1 MDTTITSGNIIDI
14 HKTGMKALLSALGDE
29 GTQAFLG
36 QFKGRGDF
44 TADRYNNA
52 PTNAEARS
60 GIFKLQRERQ
70 IS

>member
-1 MDTTITSGNIIDI
+1 MGATITAGSLIDI

-44 TADRYNNA
+44 TADRHNNA
-52 PTNAEARS
+52 PTNAEARE
-60 GIFKLQRERQ
+60 GIFKLQRERLK
-70 IS
+70 